1 MRSRKCSL
9 PEIGDYV
16 DLLAVKGLI
25 EYMEQTEICSRR
37 FSEPETKFTYEIFI
51 HSLSKNRRYILRYIL
66 SFEF

>member
-1 MRSRKCSL
+1 MSRLTSMRSRKCSL

-37 FSEPETKFTYEIFI
+37 FSEPETKFT
-51 HSLSKNRRYILRYIL
+51 
-66 SFEF
+66 